1 MRGRQEALI
10 GFREIV
16 QFGPVPVRTKASA
29 EEALS
34 VLKVHGWIAEVSDR
48 PRRMRLV
55 SGELAG

>member
-1 MRGRQEALI
+1 MRGRQEAVI

-34 VLKVHGWIAEVSDR
+34 VLTAHGWIAEVSDR
-48 PRRMRLV
+48 PRCVRLV
-55 SGELAG
+55 SEEPAG